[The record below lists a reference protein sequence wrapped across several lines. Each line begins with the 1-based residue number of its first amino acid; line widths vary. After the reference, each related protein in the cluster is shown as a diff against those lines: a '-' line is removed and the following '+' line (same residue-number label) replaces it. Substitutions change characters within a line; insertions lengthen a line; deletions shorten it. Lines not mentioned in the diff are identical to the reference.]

1 MQEQAMEQITETEQV
16 ATEIQETAT
25 GKPLATQDME
35 KMDTATIITTNK
47 EKIGILENGQ
57 VTRSCGTI
65 QALRTRSSTPTRT
78 WMKKEIG
85 QKDMILKKMK
95 TIQIKRKKK
104 KTSLIRLSE
113 KHTFRHIIKPWQTTD
128 KI

>member
-1 MQEQAMEQITETEQV
+1 MATQVITG
-16 ATEIQETAT
+16 IQETAT
-25 GKPLATQDME
+25 SQPLATKDME
-35 KMDTATIITTNK
+35 KMDTATIINTNK

-57 VTRSCGTI
+57 ITRSCGTI
-65 QALRTRSSTPTRT
+65 QALRKRSSTPTRT
-78 WMKKEIG
+78 WMKKENG

-104 KTSLIRLSE
+104 KTSLIRLSV
-113 KHTFRHIIKPWQTTD
+113 KHTVRHIIKPWQTTD